1 MATVTHRVVGATT
14 PSAAK
19 VTARVSGA
27 GSARLKVSTSS
38 DLRTDP
44 VYSSA
49 VAADANGMVTLEVT
63 GLAADARYHFGLELD
78 GVLDTAEQGQFR
90 THPPAGVATSFQ
102 FAFGNCSNGDN
113 AVYDFLLARDPLF
126 WIHNGD
132 LHYGN
137 VNSTDQQLY
146 RDAYNSKLVA
156 SKLHNAVA
164 RCALVHV
171 WDDHD
176 FCGDNSDGSSVGRTA
191 VQNVWRQYFPERGLP
206 ASNGDGIY
214 RTFDVGRVRFLV
226 LDLRSHRTPSAA
238 PDDAS
243 KTMLGATQKQW
254 FKDTL
259 AASAANPVVFVV
271 SSGPWNSTDAS
282 GDSWSRYGTERQE
295 LTDFI
300 QTNVSSGVYFLCG
313 DMHGI
318 AYDDGTNSPGGLPVA
333 HAGAFASSS
342 SVKGGPYSSG
352 DPITGNKKYGLMDIT
367 DNGAEIVA
375 TFYAWDTSSGSEV
388 LAPTWPYANVFSGA
402 SVASQKARPDGIVAA
417 GSWTDQ
423 SGGISDLP
431 AAVNEPVASDAEY
444 VQSSVGP
451 TSDVIELSLS
461 DLVDPGS
468 SAGHLLRYRIR
479 SENGRLTVS
488 WAELET
494 PAEP

>member
-44 VYSSA
+44 AYSPA

-78 GVLDTAEQGQFR
+78 GVLDTAKQGQFR

-206 ASNGDGIY
+206 VSNGDGIY

-259 AASAANPVVFVV
+259 TASAANPVVFVV

-318 AYDDGTNSPGGLPVA
+318 AYDDGTNSPGGFPVA

-367 DNGAEIVA
+367 DNGAEIVT
-375 TFYAWDTSSGSEV
+375 TFYAWDTSSGSEM
-388 LAPTWPYANVFSGA
+388 LARAGRTPTSSRALRLP
-402 SVASQKARPDGIVAA
+402 ARRRGRTESWRQGHGLTSPA
-417 GSWTDQ
+417 GSATCPRPSTSRWQATP
-423 SGGISDLP
+423 STS
-431 AAVNEPVASDAEY
+431 
-444 VQSSVGP
+444 QSSVGP

-479 SENGRLTVS
+479 SENGRLAVS

>member
-1 MATVTHRVVGATT
+1 M
-14 PSAAK
+14 
-19 VTARVSGA
+19 
-27 GSARLKVSTSS
+27 
-38 DLRTDP
+38 
-44 VYSSA
+44 
-49 VAADANGMVTLEVT
+49 
-63 GLAADARYHFGLELD
+63 
-78 GVLDTAEQGQFR
+78 
-90 THPPAGVATSFQ
+90 
-102 FAFGNCSNGDN
+102 
-113 AVYDFLLARDPLF
+113 
-126 WIHNGD
+126 
-132 LHYGN
+132 
-137 VNSTDQQLY
+137 
-146 RDAYNSKLVA
+146 
-156 SKLHNAVA
+156 
-164 RCALVHV
+164 
-171 WDDHD
+171 
-176 FCGDNSDGSSVGRTA
+176 
-191 VQNVWRQYFPERGLP
+191 
-206 ASNGDGIY
+206 
-214 RTFDVGRVRFLV
+214 

-367 DNGAEIVA
+367 DNGSEIVA

-417 GSWTDQ
+417 GAWTDQ
-423 SGGISDLP
+423 SAGISDLP

-479 SENGRLTVS
+479 SENGRLAVS